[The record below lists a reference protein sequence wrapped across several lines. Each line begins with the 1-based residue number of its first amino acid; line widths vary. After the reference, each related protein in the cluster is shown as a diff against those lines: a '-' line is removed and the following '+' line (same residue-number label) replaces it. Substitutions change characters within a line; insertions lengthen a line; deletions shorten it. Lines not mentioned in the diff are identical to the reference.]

1 MQARVVDF
9 LLAAGNCLLKAQR
22 QTHLHILA
30 ALGTRAPRRSAAAES
45 TAENAPENITK
56 IPEVGKAAA
65 VSVAGARRR
74 IERCLAELI
83 VLCLVRV
90 GQHGVRLV
98 DLLEVLLGIRVA
110 GVQIG
115 VILFGELAVGALDR
129 LRIGV
134 PVYAEYFIV
143 ISVFCHMIYTVASA
157 PRSAPC
163 GRCDSFGGAFSFSFR
178 FTVRGRGIRRIPEG
192 SHNGDGAACP
202 AGGPYTAQSRRGRFQ
217 PPSGNCW
224 SRISEEPLTCPEAH
238 CLCRR
243 PGSLLLSVP

>member
-9 LLAAGNCLLKAQR
+9 LLAAGNCFLKAQR

-45 TAENAPENITK
+45 TAENASENISK
-56 IPEVGKAAA
+56 IPEIGKAAA
-65 VSVAGARRR
+65 VSAAGARRR

-83 VLCLVRV
+83 VLCLLVRV

-98 DLLEVLLGIRVA
+98 DLLEVLLGIRVT

-202 AGGPYTAQSRRGRFQ
+202 AGGPLYRAIPAGAFS
-217 PPSGNCW
+217 
-224 SRISEEPLTCPEAH
+224 A
-238 CLCRR
+238 
-243 PGSLLLSVP
+243 SVG

>member
-9 LLAAGNCLLKAQR
+9 LLAAGNCFLKAQR

-30 ALGTRAPRRSAAAES
+30 ALGTRAPRRSATAES

-56 IPEVGKAAA
+56 IPEIGKAAA
-65 VSVAGARRR
+65 VSAAGAGARRR
-74 IERCLAELI
+74 IKRCLAELI
-83 VLCLVRV
+83 VLCLLVRV

-163 GRCDSFGGAFSFSFR
+163 GRCDSFGGAFLFLVQIHR
-178 FTVRGRGIRRIPEG
+178 
-192 SHNGDGAACP
+192 
-202 AGGPYTAQSRRGRFQ
+202 AGKGNTQDSRRF
-217 PPSGNCW
+217 P
-224 SRISEEPLTCPEAH
+224 
-238 CLCRR
+238 
-243 PGSLLLSVP
+243 